1 MDILFL
7 NPNRNDAMTRTVL
20 DEARRVVRPGT
31 VLRGLTAAG
40 GPSYI
45 GSEMTL
51 LEGGMAA
58 LEALDTVEEPPGA
71 IVLACFGDPG
81 LEALRERAGCPV
93 ICMVDASINYARSLG
108 YRPGIVTGGASWR
121 RLLPPMLRR
130 LGVDGPVPIAC
141 LEANGDDIA
150 RSGQVPIAE
159 IEASILGMRREHGV
173 TCAIIGGAA
182 LAGVHRRLELSEPIP
197 VLDASAVA
205 AAHAETLSSVMA

>member
-7 NPNRNDAMTRTVL
+7 NPNRNDMMTRMVL

-31 VLRGLTAAG
+31 TLRGLTAAG

-45 GSEMTL
+45 GSETTL

-58 LEALDTVEEPPGA
+58 LEALDTVEEQPDA

-93 ICMVDASINYARSLG
+93 VCMVDASINYARSLG
-108 YRPGIVTGGASWR
+108 YRPGIVTGGASWQ

-130 LGVDGPVPIAC
+130 LGIDGQVPISC
-141 LEANGDDIA
+141 LEANGDDIS
-150 RSGQVPIAE
+150 RSGRAPLEE
-159 IEASILGMRREHGV
+159 IEASILGMHREHGV

-182 LAGVHRRLELSEPIP
+182 LAGVHRRLELSARIP